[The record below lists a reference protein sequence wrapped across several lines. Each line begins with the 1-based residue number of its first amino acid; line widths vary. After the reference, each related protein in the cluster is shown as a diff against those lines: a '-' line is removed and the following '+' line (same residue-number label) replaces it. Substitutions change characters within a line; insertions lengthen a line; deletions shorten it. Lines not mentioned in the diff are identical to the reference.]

1 MCCLLVLLRT
11 IRFSTNNTMKTRDLA
26 VLALVVLL
34 GLGFWTL
41 VSKEGQSYASE
52 VARAVAKDKARFTPE
67 NSLDISMA
75 MGLLTYDPP
84 HMLNPPQ
91 PGPPLLLYPPSAD
104 DLARLSGPQTS
115 PL

>member
-1 MCCLLVLLRT
+1 
-11 IRFSTNNTMKTRDLA
+11 MKTRDLA
-26 VLALVVLL
+26 VLGLVVLL

-41 VSKEGQSYASE
+41 ATRSGSTYATE

-75 MGLLTYDPP
+75 MGLLTQDPP
-84 HMLNPPQ
+84 YMLNPPQ
-91 PGPPLLLYPPSAD
+91 PGPPLLLYPPSAA
-104 DLARLSGPQTS
+104 DLARLSGPPAT